1 MARKLTNRSG
11 GLGFAFLRKHRLAII
26 AAVVPLAVLLAGTL
40 TSAAPTIGAPG
51 AAPGTPEQAATED
64 PNHNYRR
71 VAVSSPGATIEILG
85 LEEPLHT
92 GAITGE
98 VDLAKPEGDQAMVA
112 ANLVASSDEL
122 GDFGQVYLAMRP
134 GVPVDY
140 QYDTATQ
147 SIVFNPGLEFE
158 VDIVPDMPNGGDP
171 VFLYTTPIRMLPTA
185 PAPDPQF
192 PPYDQTF
199 SLPSLVLLWEGEE
212 GVTGSEPIGLLTG
225 FELTV
230 VHPG

>member
-1 MARKLTNRSG
+1 MALKLTSRSA
-11 GLGFAFLRKHRLAII
+11 GLGLAFLRRHRLVIV

-40 TSAAPTIGAPG
+40 TLAAPPNGDPG
-51 AAPGTPEQAATED
+51 AAPGLPEQATED
-64 PNHNYRR
+64 PNPNYRR

-85 LEEPLHT
+85 RPEPLAT

-98 VDLAKPEGDQAMVA
+98 VDLARPEGDLAMVA

-122 GDFGQVYLAMRP
+122 GDFGQVYLAIRP
-134 GVPVDY
+134 GIPVDY

-158 VDIVPDMPNGGDP
+158 VDFVPDMPNGAGP
-171 VFLYTTPIRMLPTA
+171 IFLYTAPIRMLPTEPVA
-185 PAPDPQF
+185 DPQF
-192 PPYDQTF
+192 PPWDQTF
-199 SLPSLVLLWEGEE
+199 RVPSLVLLWEGEE
-212 GVTGSEPIGLLTG
+212 GVTGSEPIGLLTN

-230 VHPG
+230 LHPG